1 MSMRILTLIVA
12 LFTTVF
18 AFAQQQIDVAKI
30 KEHPRLLLLT
40 NEESRIKSE
49 IKNDKAWADVNDA
62 IIQECAAI
70 TQLPTIERK
79 MIGRRL
85 LQTSRE
91 ALRRVFFLSYA
102 WRMTGREEYFKKC
115 EEELLAVSKF
125 EDWNPDHFLDVAE
138 MTLAVAIGYDWLYP
152 RLSQSS
158 KDIISKAII
167 EKGLTPALNPKHNGW
182 QRGKNNWNQV
192 CNTGITFGALAV
204 FEQQPEVVTQ
214 IIEKAIQSIK
224 LPMAAYGPEGNY
236 VEGYSYW
243 AYGTSFNL
251 FFISALEKIF
261 GTDFGLAN
269 EPGFLQT
276 ASFYQNL
283 IGTSGTPFNYGDAGG
298 NEGLQPAMFWFADKL
313 KDNSL
318 LSIEKEYLQTS
329 KYNVKTNRLLPAAM
343 IWGKGVKLNEM
354 IAPKTNLWFG
364 RSENEIAVLRSG
376 WERGK
381 DIYVGFKGGT
391 ASVGHAHMDAGSFVL
406 DMDGLRWASELG
418 MQQYNSLESA
428 GLSIWDMSQKSQR
441 WQVFRLNNH
450 SHNTL
455 TVNGKLHNMVG
466 NAKLVSKSDD
476 ANNTRAV
483 FDLSPVFQPDLQQAQ
498 RGIAIIDKTY
508 VTVRDEISTGDK
520 EAVVRWAMLT
530 PAKVENLKAKEAT
543 LTSKGKQLKFY
554 VEGLEEVK
562 LQTWSTDPPQSYDA
576 PNPGTTLLGFEL
588 KLPANTKKSFNVVLV
603 NADGKIVDKAKLKS
617 LSNW

>member
-1 MSMRILTLIVA
+1 MRVLIFVA
-12 LFTTVF
+12 VLFTLNF
-18 AFAQQQIDVAKI
+18 AFAQQKIDVSKI
-30 KEHPRLLLLT
+30 KEHPRLLWFAG
-40 NEESRIKSE
+40 EEERVKRE
-49 IKNDKAWADVNDA
+49 IKVEKAWADVNYA
-62 IIQECAAI
+62 IIQECNAI
-70 TQLPTIERK
+70 SQQPAIERK
-79 MIGRRL
+79 MIGRRM

-115 EEELLAVSKF
+115 EEELLTVSKF

-152 RLSQSS
+152 KLSQNS
-158 KDIISKAII
+158 KDIISKAIT
-167 EKGLTPALNPKHNGW
+167 EKGLTPALNPEYNGW

-192 CNTGITFGALAV
+192 CNTGIAFGALAV
-204 FEQQPEVVTQ
+204 FEQQPEVAAQ

-224 LPMAAYGPEGNY
+224 LPMEAYGPEGNY

-261 GTDFGLAN
+261 GTDFGLAD

-283 IGTSGTPFNYGDAGG
+283 IGTSGTPFNYGDTGG

-313 KDNSL
+313 KDHSL
-318 LSIEKEYLQTS
+318 LFIEKEYLQTS

-343 IWGKGVKLNEM
+343 IWGKGIKLNEM
-354 IAPKTNLWFG
+354 AAPKTNLWFG
-364 RSENEIAVLRSG
+364 KAKNEIAVLRSG

-391 ASVGHAHMDAGSFVL
+391 ASVDHAHMDAGSFIL
-406 DMDGLRWASELG
+406 DMDGVRWASELG
-418 MQQYNSLESA
+418 MQQYNSLETA

-441 WQVFRLNNH
+441 WQVFRLNNY

-455 TVNGKLHNMVG
+455 TVNGKLHNMLG
-466 NAKLVSKSDD
+466 NAKLVSKSDE
-476 ANNTRAV
+476 ASNTRAI
-483 FDLSPVFQPDLQQAQ
+483 FDLSSVFQPDLQRAQ
-498 RGIAIIDKTY
+498 RGIAIIDQTY
-508 VTVRDEISTGDK
+508 VTLRDEISTGDK

-530 PAKVENLKAKEAT
+530 PAKVEDLKANEAT
-543 LTSKGKQLKFY
+543 LTNKGKQLKVY
-554 VEGLEEVK
+554 VEGLEGVK

-576 PNPGTTLLGFEL
+576 PNPGTALLGFEL
-588 KLPANTKKSFNVVLV
+588 KLPANSKKSFNVVFV
-603 NADGKIVDKAKLKS
+603 TADGEILDKAKLKP

>member
-1 MSMRILTLIVA
+1 MRILTLIVA
-12 LFTTVF
+12 LFTANF
-18 AFAQQQIDVAKI
+18 AFAQQKIDVSKM
-30 KEHPRLLLLT
+30 KDHPRLLLLAD
-40 NEESRIKSE
+40 EESRIKSE
-49 IKNDKAWADVNDA
+49 IKGDKAWADVNYA
-62 IIQECAAI
+62 IIQECNAI
-70 TQLPTIERK
+70 AQLQTIERK
-79 MIGRRL
+79 MIGKRL

-152 RLSQSS
+152 KLSQSS
-158 KDIISKAII
+158 RDIISKAII
-167 EKGLTPALNPKHNGW
+167 EKGLAPALNPKHNGW

-204 FEQQPEVVTQ
+204 FEKQPEISTQ

-236 VEGYSYW
+236 MEGYSYW
-243 AYGTSFNL
+243 AYGTSFNV
-251 FFISALEKIF
+251 FFINVLEKIF
-261 GTDFGLAN
+261 GTDFGLAA

-283 IGTSGTPFNYGDAGG
+283 IGTSGKPFNYGDAGG

-318 LSIEKEYLQTS
+318 LFIEKEYLKTS

-343 IWGKGVKLNEM
+343 IWGKGMKPSEM
-354 IAPKTNLWFG
+354 TSPKTNLWFG
-364 RSENEIAVLRSG
+364 KAENEIAVLRSG
-376 WERGK
+376 WGNNK
-381 DIYVGFKGGT
+381 DVYVGFKGGT

-406 DMDGLRWASELG
+406 DMDGVRWAAELG

-466 NAKLVSKSDD
+466 NAKLVSKSEDV
-476 ANNTRAV
+476 ANTRAV
-483 FDLSPVFQPDLQQAQ
+483 FDLSPVFQPDLKKAQ

-508 VTVRDEISTGDK
+508 VTVRDEITVGDK
-520 EAVVRWAMLT
+520 EAIVRWAMLT
-530 PAKVENLKAKEAT
+530 PAKVEQLKGNEAT
-543 LTSKGKQLKFY
+543 LSSQNKQLKIY
-554 VEGLEEVK
+554 VEGLEGVT

-588 KLPANTKKSFNVVLV
+588 KLPANAKKSFNVVFV
-603 NADGKIVDKAKLKS
+603 NADGKILDKAKLKP

>member
-1 MSMRILTLIVA
+1 MRILTLIVA
-12 LFTTVF
+12 VFTTILT
-18 AFAQQQIDVAKI
+18 FAQQQIDVAKV
-30 KEHPRLLLLT
+30 KEHPRLLLLA

-49 IKNDKAWADVNDA
+49 IKNDKAWADVNYA
-62 IIQECAAI
+62 VIQECTAI
-70 TQLPTIERK
+70 IQLPTIERK

-167 EKGLTPALNPKHNGW
+167 DKGLTPALNPKHNGW

-204 FEQQPEVVTQ
+204 FEQQPAVATQ

-261 GTDFGLAN
+261 GTDFGLAK

-343 IWGKGVKLNEM
+343 IWGKGVKLDEM
-354 IAPKTNLWFG
+354 IAPRTNLWFG
-364 RSENEIAVLRSG
+364 RSENEIAILRSG
-376 WERGK
+376 WEKGK

-406 DMDGLRWASELG
+406 DMDGVRWASELG

-441 WQVFRLNNH
+441 WQVFRLNNY

-455 TVNGKLHNMVG
+455 TVNGKLHNMTG
-466 NAKLVSKSDD
+466 NAKLVSKSNEV
-476 ANNTRAV
+476 NNTSAV
-483 FDLSPVFQPDLQQAQ
+483 FDLSSVFQPDLRQAQ

-508 VTVRDEISTGDK
+508 VTVRDEISTGNK

-588 KLPANTKKSFNVVLV
+588 KLPANTKKSFNVVFV
-603 NADGKIVDKAKLKS
+603 NANGKIVDKAKLKS

>member
-1 MSMRILTLIVA
+1 MRILTLIVA
-12 LFTTVF
+12 LFTASF
-18 AFAQQQIDVAKI
+18 ALAQQKIDVSKI
-30 KEHPRLLLLT
+30 KAHPRLLLLAD
-40 NEESRIKSE
+40 EENAIKSE
-49 IKNDKAWADVNDA
+49 IKNDKAWADVNYA
-62 IIQECAAI
+62 IIQECNAI
-70 TQLPTIERK
+70 LQLAPIERK

-115 EEELLAVSKF
+115 EEELFAVSKF
-125 EDWNPDHFLDVAE
+125 DDWNPEHFLDVAE

-152 RLSQSS
+152 KLSQSS

-167 EKGLTPALNPKHNGW
+167 EKGLTPALNPKYNGW

-204 FEQQPEVVTQ
+204 FEQQPEVATQ

-224 LPMAAYGPEGNY
+224 LPMAAYAPAGNY
-236 VEGYSYW
+236 MEGYSYW
-243 AYGTSFNL
+243 AYGTSFNV
-251 FFISALEKIF
+251 FFINALEKIF

-276 ASFYQNL
+276 ALFYQNL

-318 LSIEKEYLQTS
+318 LFIEKEYLQTS

-343 IWGKGVKLNEM
+343 IWGKGVKLGEM
-354 IAPKTNLWFG
+354 TAPKINLWFG
-364 RSENEIAVLRSG
+364 KAENEIAVLRSG
-376 WERGK
+376 WEKTK

-406 DMDGLRWASELG
+406 DMDGVRWASELG

-466 NAKLVSKSDD
+466 NAKLVSKSNE
-476 ANNTRAV
+476 ANNTNAV
-483 FDLSPVFQPDLQQAQ
+483 FDLSPVFQPDLQKAQ

-508 VTVRDEISTGDK
+508 VTIRDEISAGDK
-520 EAVVRWAMLT
+520 EVIVRWAMLT
-530 PAKVENLKAKEAT
+530 PAKIENLKGNEAI
-543 LTSKGKQLKFY
+543 LINKGKQLKFY
-554 VEGLEEVK
+554 VEGLEGVK
-562 LQTWSTDPPQSYDA
+562 LQTWSTDPPQNYDA

-588 KLPANTKKSFNVVLV
+588 KLPANSIKSFNVVFV
-603 NADGKIVDKAKLKS
+603 TADGKTIDKAKLKP